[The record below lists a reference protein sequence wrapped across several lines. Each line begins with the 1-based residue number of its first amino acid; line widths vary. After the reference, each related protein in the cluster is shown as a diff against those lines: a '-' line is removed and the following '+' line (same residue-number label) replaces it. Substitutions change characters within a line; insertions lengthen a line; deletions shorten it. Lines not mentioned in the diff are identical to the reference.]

1 MKNRYPDTCFRCG
14 HIVRADEGVMIEPA
28 FWIRS
33 KWMDNGF
40 PRGAR
45 TGLLTEHVACRERW
59 RGTSVHWRYDPAP
72 ETD

>member
-1 MKNRYPDTCFRCG
+1 
-14 HIVRADEGVMIEPA
+14 MIEPA
-28 FWIRS
+28 FWMRA